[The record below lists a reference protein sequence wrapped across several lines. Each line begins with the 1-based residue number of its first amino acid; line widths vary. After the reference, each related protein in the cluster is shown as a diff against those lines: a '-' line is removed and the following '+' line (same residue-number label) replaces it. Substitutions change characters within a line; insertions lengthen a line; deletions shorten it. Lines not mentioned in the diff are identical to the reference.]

1 MWEKPSSKDGLAS
14 CQPVC
19 SYIEQVKVF
28 FTFHDRATHDASVL
42 PLAQVSQKPVVMP
55 LAREEHA
62 CIVYP
67 SLLSLG
73 QCSFMTTASSAGCV
87 PRAMVPRLSVTIGV
101 AEKAGDLSSAAKPPA
116 PRSALGG
123 LTLSRACTL
132 ADPNRAFACCC
143 CS

>member
-1 MWEKPSSKDGLAS
+1 MWEKPSSKDDLAS

-19 SYIEQVKVF
+19 SYIEHVKVF
-28 FTFHDRATHDASVL
+28 LHLTTERHTTPRYILLRKCHK
-42 PLAQVSQKPVVMP
+42 KPVVMP

-116 PRSALGG
+116 PRSVHGG

-132 ADPNRAFACCC
+132 AVPNRAFACCC